1 MSKSIPTSKTFINND
16 FLLEN
21 KFSQRLFHDYAS
33 QMPIIDYHCHLPSN
47 EIGSLAI
54 TRSSQMIL
62 QIIALSRTL
71 QKFGLMAIIISG
83 EQCELLVLKKSI

>member
-1 MSKSIPTSKTFINND
+1 MSKSIPISKTFINND

-47 EIGSLAI
+47 EIANN
-54 TRSSQMIL
+54 
-62 QIIALSRTL
+62 RTFENL
-71 QKFGLMAIIISG
+71 TKIWINGDHYKWRAMRTFG
-83 EQCELLVLKKSI
+83 CFR